1 MDFFSCVGN
10 FTHRNLVHNI
20 SIHLIVNTICLLP
33 KLLQD
38 SNKSFSQTLSEST
51 RLHCKIIQ
59 ESVTLKPKKNI
70 VFKHLLGANTPRW
83 CQRLSVNCT

>member
-1 MDFFSCVGN
+1 M
-10 FTHRNLVHNI
+10 
-20 SIHLIVNTICLLP
+20 IVNTICLLP

-38 SNKSFSQTLSEST
+38 LNKSFSQTLPEST

-70 VFKHLLGANTPRW
+70 VFKHLLRANTPRW
-83 CQRLSVNCT
+83 CRRLSVNCCYPFQ